1 MPNEDLIEVF
11 HSVTD
16 SGVKLSIVFN
26 IFFLF
31 LILKNIDRKENVAFT
46 RVYVMKCEG
55 RDWRIK
61 ENTEEEEH
69 RKYLVR

>member
-55 RDWRIK
+55 RD
-61 ENTEEEEH
+61 
-69 RKYLVR
+69 